1 MNVLQA
7 IEARHSVR
15 KFENKPVDP
24 ALVWKILEAGRKAPS
39 WSNSQPWEFAVV
51 AGPVLDALRK
61 DLYETGRRGT
71 PRNPDLPHPESFPDR
86 HQDRRRLNAK
96 MLFSALNIPRDDKTL
111 RNDFNLSMLKFF
123 DAPVAIIM
131 LMDAKL
137 DGHWSVLDMGCGLQ
151 NIMLAAV
158 ELGLGTCAEASIT
171 GYPDVVRKHI
181 GLGKDKRVM
190 CGIALGHPAKG
201 TVLGDFRSVRVP
213 LDEISYWFGM
223 EPPVRGGEHEP
234 GSGTGI

>member
-15 KFENKPVDP
+15 KFEKRAVDP
-24 ALVWKILEAGRKAPS
+24 ALIWKILDAGRKAPS

-51 AGPVLDALRK
+51 SGAPLEALRK
-61 DLYETGRRGT
+61 DLYDTGRRGT
-71 PRNPDLPHPESFPDR
+71 PRNPDIIHPETFPDR
-86 HQDRRRLNAK
+86 HQNRRRLNAK
-96 MLFSALNIPRDDKTL
+96 MLFSALNIPRDDKAQ
-111 RNDFNLSMLKFF
+111 RAEFNLSMLRFF
-123 DAPVAIIM
+123 DAPVALVL

-137 DGHWSVLDMGCGLQ
+137 DSTWSVLDLGCCLQ
-151 NIMLAAV
+151 NLMLAATD
-158 ELGLGTCAEASIT
+158 LGLGTCAEASIT
-171 GYPDVVRKHI
+171 GYPDVVRKH
-181 GLGKDKRVM
+181 LGFSKDKRVM
-190 CGIALGHPAKG
+190 CGIALGYPERG